1 VAGSGESHARSPT
14 NLFALPTDQPL
25 LPLLGW
31 SPSPRGPV
39 LHCDIAERPEL
50 ADLVRLSVA
59 GPSVVRVQWVALPP
73 LVGFRYIVDRPV
85 HQLFDVVLDL
95 HYLAP
100 LIQGALAARVLWLAL
115 VPSSTHV
122 PLYVPVSPSELGE
135 TVAGVLACTK
145 LAA

>member
-1 VAGSGESHARSPT
+1 MHEVPT
-14 NLFALPTDQPL
+14 NLFALPTDQPP

-39 LHCDIAERPEL
+39 LHCDITERPEL

-59 GPSVVRVQWVALPP
+59 GPSAVRVQWAALGP
-73 LVGFRYIVDRPV
+73 LVGFRYVVDRPV

-95 HYLAP
+95 HYLGP
-100 LIQGALAARVLWLAL
+100 LVQAALDAGVLWLAL
-115 VPSSTHV
+115 VPGSTRV
-122 PLYVPVSPSELGE
+122 PLYVPVSPAELGE

-145 LAA
+145 VAA